1 MSSKDFIEYPHLE
14 RLGTDGVEGIYL
26 GQTHIFPKLD
36 GTNASFWWNEEDR
49 AIQGGSRTRILSLEK
64 DNAGFLAWLY
74 DQGKLIQLAAEF
86 PHYRFYG
93 EWLVPHSLKTYR
105 DAAWRQLYIFDVL
118 DTQTGEF
125 LHYDVYSEILKAR
138 GVEYIPCIATAKNA
152 TYEQL
157 TELRDRNFYLIE
169 ENSGCGEGIVIKQY
183 GWKNKFGRQTWAKL
197 ITNSFKD
204 KHIKEM
210 GGSVIKNDIIEE
222 DIADTVVTEHL
233 VDKIL
238 AKIRIEKPDEGFV
251 ARDIP
256 RLLHSAYHD
265 VVTEEL
271 WEYVKK
277 PSGCAVINFKTLQT
291 CVYARVKQIKPEI
304 FGR

>member
-1 MSSKDFIEYPHLE
+1 MAKDFIEYPHLE

-26 GQTHIFPKLD
+26 GQTHIFPKID
-36 GTNASFWWNEEDR
+36 GTNASFWWDTEAN
-49 AIQGGSRTRILSLEK
+49 AISGGSRTRILSLDK
-64 DNAGFLAWLY
+64 DNAGFLAWLL
-74 DQGKLIQLAAEF
+74 QQRKLNALAAEF
-86 PHYRFYG
+86 PQFRFYG

-105 DAAWRQLYIFDVL
+105 DSAWRQLYLFDVL
-118 DTQTGEF
+118 DVRTAEF

-138 GVEYIPCIATAKNA
+138 DVEYIPCIATAKNA
-152 TYEQL
+152 SYEQL
-157 TELRDRNFYLIE
+157 TQLRDRNFYLIE

-210 GGSVIKNDIIEE
+210 GGSVIKNDIVEE
-222 DIADTVVTEHL
+222 DIADECVTEHL

-238 AKIRIEKPDEGFV
+238 AKIRTEKPDEGFT
-251 ARDIP
+251 AKDIP
-256 RLLHSAYHD
+256 RLLNSAFHD
-265 VVTEEL
+265 LVTEEL
-271 WEYVKK
+271 WDAVKK
-277 PSGCAVINFKTLQT
+277 RKNPTINFKTLQT
-291 CVYARVKQIKPEI
+291 CCYARVKQLKPEV